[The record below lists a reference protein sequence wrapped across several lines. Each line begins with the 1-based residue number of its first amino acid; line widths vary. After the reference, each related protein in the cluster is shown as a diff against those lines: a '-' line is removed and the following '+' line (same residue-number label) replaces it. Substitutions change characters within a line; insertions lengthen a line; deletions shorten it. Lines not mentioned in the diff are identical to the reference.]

1 MDMRIRSM
9 SCEAVMHPVVIP
21 FLPAKGGNGMD
32 YYYFMLM
39 KYIGYKSIMN
49 TIKVDEIIV

>member
-1 MDMRIRSM
+1 MRIRSM

-32 YYYFMLM
+32 YYYFMLI

-49 TIKVDEIIV
+49 TIKIDEIIV